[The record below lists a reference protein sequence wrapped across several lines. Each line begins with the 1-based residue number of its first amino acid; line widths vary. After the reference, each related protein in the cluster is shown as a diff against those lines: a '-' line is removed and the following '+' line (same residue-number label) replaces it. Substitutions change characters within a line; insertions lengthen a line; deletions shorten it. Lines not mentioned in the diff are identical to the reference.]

1 MTGVA
6 AFSVALML
14 NRACCNGGILSVK
27 RASPVATG
35 HRASPPVPG
44 ASSLRHRLTR
54 PYLGWRASPAF
65 PAWPPDRFLPM
76 RPRRQ
81 RAFSAHQ
88 GWKTAGPARPGSR
101 RPAHGRSDPARAE
114 GGGSGRVE
122 NKIAS
127 VVGCAGF
134 ATAGLPPAL
143 LPRKRQPAGGH
154 QAPARV
160 RVSQYAS
167 GMNRSGNAAVGRQIV
182 KNRGQLPGIAHI
194 TTADARLPALHV
206 A

>member
-1 MTGVA
+1 MA
-6 AFSVALML
+6 ARPLSPHAPQATESVFGASRVE
-14 NRACCNGGILSVK
+14 NCW
-27 RASPVATG
+27 ASP
-35 HRASPPVPG
+35 
-44 ASSLRHRLTR
+44 SS
-54 PYLGWRASPAF
+54 
-65 PAWPPDRFLPM
+65 
-76 RPRRQ
+76 
-81 RAFSAHQ
+81 
-88 GWKTAGPARPGSR
+88 SR
-101 RPAHGRSDPARAE
+101 RPAHGRLTRRAE

-127 VVGCAGF
+127 VVVAQ
-134 ATAGLPPAL
+134 GLQQLACRLRFYRENGSQLVVIKL
-143 LPRKRQPAGGH
+143 LQG
-154 QAPARV
+154 

>member
-1 MTGVA
+1 
-6 AFSVALML
+6 
-14 NRACCNGGILSVK
+14 
-27 RASPVATG
+27 
-35 HRASPPVPG
+35 
-44 ASSLRHRLTR
+44 
-54 PYLGWRASPAF
+54 
-65 PAWPPDRFLPM
+65 M

-88 GWKTAGPARPGSR
+88 GWKLLGQPVQVAAGQRMGALAR
-101 RPAHGRSDPARAE
+101 RAE

-127 VVGCAGF
+127 VVVAQ
-134 ATAGLPPAL
+134 GLQQLACRLRFYRKNGSQLVVVKL
-143 LPRKRQPAGGH
+143 LQG
-154 QAPARV
+154 

-194 TTADARLPALHV
+194 TTADARLPALRI